1 MSIGA
6 TAKRIIGRTA
16 GLALKPLGYELLKK
30 SHTSL
35 GAMSSV
41 EALAGHLQELF
52 AQLRID
58 TVIDVGANLGQYYEF
73 LRDRIGFTGRIVSF
87 EPHPDLAAQLKK
99 RARADR
105 QWQVHDCAAGS
116 HEAVLPLKIMK
127 RTGWSSLLDKKAVAE
142 TEVAETVEL
151 DRVVDVPVR
160 PLDAVLVDAGR
171 LYIKVDA
178 QGTDLDVLK
187 GAPRLVAQCLALQT
201 ELEFMSVYEGS
212 SSYIETLRYLNERKF
227 SLTGAFPIWTDEA
240 MRIGEADA
248 VFRNMNHA

>member
-1 MSIGA
+1 VSIAA
-6 TAKRIIGRTA
+6 TAKKIVGRTA
-16 GLALKPLGYELLKK
+16 GLALKPFGYELLKK

-41 EALAGHLQELF
+41 EALATHLQELF
-52 AQLRID
+52 AKLSID

-73 LRDRIGFTGRIVSF
+73 LRDKVRFTGRILSF
-87 EPHPDLAAQLKK
+87 EPHPDLAAGLKQ
-99 RARADR
+99 RARQDR
-105 QWQVHDCAAGS
+105 QWQVFDCAAGS
-116 HEAVLPLKIMK
+116 KEAVLPLKIMK

-142 TEVAETVEL
+142 TEVADAVEV
-151 DRVVDVPVR
+151 DRVVNVAVR
-160 PLDAVLVDAGR
+160 PLDALLADPGR

-178 QGTDLDVLK
+178 QGTDLEVLK
-187 GAPRLVAQCLALQT
+187 GAQRLVSHCLALQT

-212 SSYIETLRYLNERKF
+212 SSYLETLRYLNDRKF
-227 SLTGAFPIWTDEA
+227 SLTGAFPIWTDAA